1 MSTHNRGL
9 YEDLTKIIFKL
20 SSNTHVISSSVCIMK
35 PVFGVFNQ
43 VDTNQPVWP
52 HMVARGLQFQ
62 IYEVEGL
69 YYLCSK
75 IKGTDQLG
83 GYCTADLHL

>member
-1 MSTHNRGL
+1 MSTYNRGL
-9 YEDLTKIIFKL
+9 YEDLIKIIFKL
-20 SSNTHVISSSVCIMK
+20 SSNTHLISASVCIMK

-52 HMVARGLQFQ
+52 QTIASGLRFQ

-69 YYLCSK
+69 NYQCSK
-75 IKGTDQLG
+75 NKGSDQLHG
-83 GYCTADLHL
+83 CCAADPHL